1 MARVLDGGL
10 ATALQAEGLPL
21 RTPVNRWLLDLP
33 RLVEHVQ
40 RQFVIGGAQGL
51 LTGTFRTLAPIEP
64 KWREAASAAA
74 DIACRAASGQAWVW
88 GSIGPSGA
96 DWERL
101 TEREQGAWRDAWG
114 ALAGHIQ
121 DRVHG
126 FVLET
131 FLSEEECQQALQAV
145 KAVCPDIA
153 VVACLVPNRTGRLSS
168 GEPLRPALDRLR
180 FSGADLVG
188 LNCAPPETIAQALP
202 SLNDIGPLWLKPSMS
217 TSWLNSVGSMG
228 DRCEWLGGCC
238 GVPQAQIAQL
248 AGHLSE

>member
-10 ATALQAEGLPL
+10 ATALQQEGLPL
-21 RTPVNRWLLDLP
+21 RTPVNQWLLDLP

-64 KWREAASAAA
+64 KWQEMSSAAA
-74 DIACRAASGQAWVW
+74 DIACRAANGEAWVW

-96 DWERL
+96 NWEEL
-101 TEREQGAWRDAWG
+101 TEAEHRTWRNAWSG
-114 ALAGHIQ
+114 LAQHIQ

-131 FLSEEECQQALQAV
+131 FVSEEECRQALEAV
-145 KAVCPDIA
+145 KTVCPDIA
-153 VVACLVPNRTGRLSS
+153 VATCLVPNRTGRLHS

-188 LNCAPPETIAQALP
+188 LNCAPPETIERAMP
-202 SLNDIGPLWLKPSMS
+202 SLKDIGPLWLKPSMS
-217 TSWLNSVGSMG
+217 ESWLDSVISFA
-228 DRCEWLGGCC
+228 DQCEWVGGCC
-238 GVPQAQIAQL
+238 GVPQAHIARL
-248 AGHLSE
+248 AGQQST